1 MARVYGL
8 TPNFAGDSVL
18 SCQQFQEN
26 VNQIRNAVN
35 HVRKTVNLFSKLPVN
50 HIRKNTKNCQPKSG
64 KDIVN
69 CQLLIVNCQL
79 LIETA
84 LSELLRRHAHIAME
98 ISAEVGLVG
107 KVEAVGNLLDAKG
120 VVAQQEFGLLD
131 DFIADD
137 FACSLS

>member
-50 HIRKNTKNCQPKSG
+50 HIRKNRKNCQPKSG
-64 KDIVN
+64 KDKVTLNLGIGAT
-69 CQLLIVNCQL
+69 IPFYGR
-79 LIETA
+79 
-84 LSELLRRHAHIAME
+84 LRESGHNHTYMTMHDH
-98 ISAEVGLVG
+98 VKPFVKM
-107 KVEAVGNLLDAKG
+107 KVKY
-120 VVAQQEFGLLD
+120 
-131 DFIADD
+131 
-137 FACSLS
+137 SLYKQ

>member
-64 KDIVN
+64 KDN
-69 CQLLIVNCQL
+69 Q
-79 LIETA
+79 EKYKK
-84 LSELLRRHAHIAME
+84 LSTKIRKRH
-98 ISAEVGLVG
+98 ISG
-107 KVEAVGNLLDAKG
+107 
-120 VVAQQEFGLLD
+120 F
-131 DFIADD
+131 FIK
-137 FACSLS
+137 F

>member
-64 KDIVN
+64 KDIEYGNWV
-69 CQLLIVNCQL
+69 IGGF
-79 LIETA
+79 
-84 LSELLRRHAHIAME
+84 RHFESSNKRGGTDKNEKKGFSFVCVRM
-98 ISAEVGLVG
+98 IS
-107 KVEAVGNLLDAKG
+107 
-120 VVAQQEFGLLD
+120 
-131 DFIADD
+131 
-137 FACSLS
+137 